1 MNWMIW
7 NERQKAKEVKAKK
20 FKKFSTS
27 SYGFVLNKYKD
38 QNQQRRNKK

>member
-1 MNWMIW
+1 MNWIKW
-7 NERQKAKEVKAKK
+7 NERQKAKEKKAKK

-38 QNQQRRNKK
+38 QNKRRRNK